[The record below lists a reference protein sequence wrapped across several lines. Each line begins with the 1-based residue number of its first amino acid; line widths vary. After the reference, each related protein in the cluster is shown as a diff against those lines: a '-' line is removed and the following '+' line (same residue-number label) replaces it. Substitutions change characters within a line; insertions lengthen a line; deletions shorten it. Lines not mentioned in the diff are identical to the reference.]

1 MEGDGKG
8 HATCWAPKGWRQGG
22 DGDAGKGYAPPL
34 LPPPPSPV
42 LTPLPTNAGG
52 LTDNQYKF
60 LKQVYNKF
68 ETPIPPAA
76 SDRPRTP
83 NLSFKRD
90 MQRAQ
95 LNARIEGDRKNLLG
109 EKKMLLGR
117 LANTLDQQS
126 ALMNSNMWSG
136 RTPTPSVA
144 GSARSYAAPSTARSN
159 YSVASSNVSMAS
171 FRGTQRARESA
182 NRMKAT
188 QRPKFVP
195 QLF

>member
-1 MEGDGKG
+1 M
-8 HATCWAPKGWRQGG
+8 
-22 DGDAGKGYAPPL
+22 
-34 LPPPPSPV
+34 
-42 LTPLPTNAGG
+42 
-52 LTDNQYKF
+52 
-60 LKQVYNKF
+60 YNKF